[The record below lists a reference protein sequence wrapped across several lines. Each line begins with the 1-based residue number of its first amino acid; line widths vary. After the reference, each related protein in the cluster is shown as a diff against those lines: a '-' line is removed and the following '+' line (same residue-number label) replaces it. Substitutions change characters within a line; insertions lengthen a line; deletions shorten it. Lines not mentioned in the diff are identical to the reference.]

1 MKRIALAGAIALALG
16 GTASADVFDYA
27 KLFGGVTMEP
37 PLDSPAPNDMQTGLN
52 AGGALGWNF
61 SPEVS
66 AEVEGFF
73 TQSQYDGTDA
83 ALETFSFMANAY
95 WSFDCGGKW
104 RPYIGAGIGGVQV
117 TATDNHV
124 IPGTTII
131 GDSDIVFGYQ
141 AMAGVTIPVAD
152 SIDFLA
158 QYRYQAADDADLTL
172 TFSPAGGTVSYSQEY
187 RSHNL
192 SAGFRFNL

>member
-1 MKRIALAGAIALALG
+1 
-16 GTASADVFDYA
+16 
-27 KLFGGVTMEP
+27 
-37 PLDSPAPNDMQTGLN
+37 
-52 AGGALGWNF
+52 
-61 SPEVS
+61 
-66 AEVEGFF
+66 
-73 TQSQYDGTDA
+73 
-83 ALETFSFMANAY
+83 MANAY

-104 RPYIGAGIGGVQV
+104 RPFIGAGIGGVQV

-141 AMAGVTIPVAD
+141 AMAGVAIPVAD

-172 TFSPAGGTVSYSQEY
+172 TFSPPGTKVSYSQEY
-187 RSHNL
+187 QSHNL
-192 SAGFRFNL
+192 SVGFRFNL